1 MSRPS
6 LMRPLELVPDELD
19 WTGHWLGEAV
29 WQALNAARDGDT
41 TRLRIMLEDD
51 PTLVNA
57 EFWHT
62 PPLHFAVR
70 EGHLDATRMLLEAGA
85 DIFHRSL
92 YAQETLLQT
101 ALDRGHDEVA
111 DLLRDELRRRAAS
124 GSRHAIHL
132 AVSAGDTDTVEQLLA
147 KEPGLVNY
155 GDHLGRRPLHCAVEA
170 GHADL
175 VDRLVDLGADV
186 DASGF
191 SSDDRLGGTGF
202 RPVVLA
208 LWHHPYWQQRNDYA
222 IARQLLARGARYS
235 ITVAAALGDQERV
248 RELLASNSELANDQE
263 PGGKRP
269 LSAAAERDHVGIVK
283 CLLDAG
289 ADPNL
294 DEGPNCP
301 RGYALWAAAHL
312 GFFEIATMLL
322 DAGADPNA
330 EVESSGTSTGTS
342 NREMRALLYA
352 HGGRMPLA
360 IHFHEGNIDT
370 IAPSSTRSRKC
381 LTTFAPRKVSRW
393 RCPQA
398 IRLGGTTRTNRVR
411 PLRVGERLRSCA
423 AGGASVGH
431 PVGVGSTPRT

>member
-41 TRLRIMLEDD
+41 TRLRVMLEDD

-147 KEPGLVNY
+147 KEPGLVNH

-170 GHADL
+170 GHSAGRHDAD
-175 VDRLVDLGADV
+175 
-186 DASGF
+186 
-191 SSDDRLGGTGF
+191 
-202 RPVVLA
+202 
-208 LWHHPYWQQRNDYA
+208 
-222 IARQLLARGARYS
+222 
-235 ITVAAALGDQERV
+235 
-248 RELLASNSELANDQE
+248 
-263 PGGKRP
+263 K
-269 LSAAAERDHVGIVK
+269 
-283 CLLDAG
+283 
-289 ADPNL
+289 
-294 DEGPNCP
+294 
-301 RGYALWAAAHL
+301 
-312 GFFEIATMLL
+312 
-322 DAGADPNA
+322 
-330 EVESSGTSTGTS
+330 
-342 NREMRALLYA
+342 
-352 HGGRMPLA
+352 
-360 IHFHEGNIDT
+360 
-370 IAPSSTRSRKC
+370 PSSS
-381 LTTFAPRKVSRW
+381 ASRW
-393 RCPQA
+393 RTASILRCRRSQRGPSRWRGLDTAHMTKSPGSCKAMTRLEPLRPAKWSSVGLAVALCLLFLGPGTPAEPNQA
-398 IRLGGTTRTNRVR
+398 ISGSPLESTALKPREVLGNLECTMMAGRGAATGSAVVVVGSASGARFSVVDSGGSLVADTLPFRPHHFRLGRQKDGTPVVGLGDLRPQLETVPSGGLPGTGAGVR
-411 PLRVGERLRSCA
+411 G
-423 AGGASVGH
+423 
-431 PVGVGSTPRT
+431 